1 MTDEITPER
10 IRLNAEGARVA
21 LGDEVPARIARAVAP
36 VFSRFSAERLSLPL
50 EAEPSTFVVV
60 QRGEL
65 SGE

>member
-1 MTDEITPER
+1 MADESTPDR

-21 LGDEVPARIARAVAP
+21 LGAETPARIARAVAP
-36 VFSRFSAERLSLPL
+36 VFARFTAERLSLPL

-60 QRGEL
+60 QRAEL